1 MSSTALTRLVYARLD
16 ELSTAADLDARLE
29 FLCHGLLPNS
39 GNPQAAL
46 LWAVLDGIALDGK
59 HILDAGCGR
68 GGALAAI
75 AQRWRPAG
83 LTGLDV
89 SHEQIAACR
98 RRFAAI
104 KARWQVADMCSLPQP
119 PSSQDVLLGVEVLE
133 GLHTPS
139 DFLKGA
145 ARVLK
150 PGGLLVMADLMSPAT
165 AQLLIQHAADAGF
178 TLQQQVDLSPG
189 VGAAMAER
197 SRPAGEA
204 HFLRAVFRD
213 ETQTIERALANGE
226 LRYLALH
233 LQRTTAPGQTRAWSV
248 PPLRPAVPRVNHC
261 ASIDPPNAVFPYG
274 VPSASGPLPVFAF
287 PFGGGGA
294 SVFRGWSQ
302 DLATDLQFCPV
313 QLPGREGFRSDSP
326 LRTMDEWVHWGLA
339 QLGPHINGAYALYG
353 HCLGGQLAYEL
364 ALALTQQGRPP
375 AALWL
380 TATTPPDLP
389 LTARLSHVLRVADL
403 DDADLP
409 AVLALLGGTPGEVM
423 QAEAL
428 LHAIKGTLLADFS
441 VATGYQRSTCEPLP
455 CPIHGLAGLRDKL
468 VPAPFMRGWQAYT
481 QHGFEL
487 ELLDAEHF
495 FLREQRDRVQ
505 ASLRQQARRL
515 TR

>member
-213 ETQTIERALANGE
+213 ETQAIERALANGE

-287 PFGGGGA
+287 AAGPRTWPQTCNFA
-294 SVFRGWSQ
+294 RCN
-302 DLATDLQFCPV
+302 CPV
-313 QLPGREGFRSDSP
+313 AKAFAATARCAPWMNGCTGAWRNWARILTALMRSTVTAWAANWRMNWPWPSP
-326 LRTMDEWVHWGLA
+326 SRDAHRQPCGS
-339 QLGPHINGAYALYG
+339 P
-353 HCLGGQLAYEL
+353 
-364 ALALTQQGRPP
+364 RPP
-375 AALWL
+375 R
-380 TATTPPDLP
+380 P
-389 LTARLSHVLRVADL
+389 
-403 DDADLP
+403 
-409 AVLALLGGTPGEVM
+409 
-423 QAEAL
+423 
-428 LHAIKGTLLADFS
+428 
-441 VATGYQRSTCEPLP
+441 TC
-455 CPIHGLAGLRDKL
+455 R
-468 VPAPFMRGWQAYT
+468 
-481 QHGFEL
+481 
-487 ELLDAEHF
+487 
-495 FLREQRDRVQ
+495 
-505 ASLRQQARRL
+505 
-515 TR
+515 